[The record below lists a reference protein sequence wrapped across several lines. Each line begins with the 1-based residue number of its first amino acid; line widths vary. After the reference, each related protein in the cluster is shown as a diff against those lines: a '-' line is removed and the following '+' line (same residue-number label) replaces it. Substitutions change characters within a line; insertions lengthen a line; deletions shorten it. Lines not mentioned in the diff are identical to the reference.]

1 MTSLHGL
8 DIGMLALLL
17 ASSLLGIWR
26 GLVFELLSLGGW
38 VVAYVVAM
46 AWSVRVGPWLPIGEP
61 GSSLNHAA
69 AVLATFLAT
78 LVACSLAARLAR
90 LVIAATPL
98 TWPDRLLGA
107 AFGLVRGLVLLVAMA
122 TVVALT
128 PAAQSGWWQ
137 QSLGAQWLGVAIEGV
152 RPLLPAELGRWLPRA
167 GAARN

>member
-8 DIGMLALLL
+8 DLGMLAVLA

-26 GLVFELLSLGGW
+26 GLVYELLSLGGW

-46 AWSVRVGPWLPIGEP
+46 GWSVRVGPWLPVGEP
-61 GSSLNHAA
+61 GSALNHAA
-69 AVLATFLAT
+69 AVLATFLGT
-78 LVACSLAARLAR
+78 LVVCSLLARLAR

-98 TWPDRLLGA
+98 TWPDRLLGG
-107 AFGLVRGLVLLVAMA
+107 AFGLVRGIVLLVALA

-128 PAAQSGWWQ
+128 PAAQSGGWQ

-152 RPLLPAELGRWLPRA
+152 RPLLPADLARWLPRA
-167 GAARN
+167 GFARN